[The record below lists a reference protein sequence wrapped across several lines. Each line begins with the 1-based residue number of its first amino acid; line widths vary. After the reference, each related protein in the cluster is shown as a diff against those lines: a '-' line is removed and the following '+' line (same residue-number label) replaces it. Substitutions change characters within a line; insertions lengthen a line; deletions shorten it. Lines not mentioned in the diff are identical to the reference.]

1 MVRTLGAQ
9 IGLLALA
16 VAIIAGLYAGNSPTV
31 ILWRALLATLIGVII
46 GQLGGWAAKMV
57 LREHLLRKKLHI
69 DRLHLE
75 AVRAMTSPPA
85 EAEVPTA
92 NPIDE
97 PVNKT
102 QTG

>member
-1 MVRTLGAQ
+1 MVRSLGAQ

-31 ILWRALLATLIGVII
+31 ILWRALLATLIGALI
-46 GQLGGWAAKMV
+46 GQLGGWAAKVV

-69 DRLHLE
+69 DREHLE
-75 AVRAMTSPPA
+75 AVRAMTAPPA
-85 EAEVPTA
+85 PAEVPTA
-92 NPIDE
+92 APVAE
-97 PVNKT
+97 PAQNT